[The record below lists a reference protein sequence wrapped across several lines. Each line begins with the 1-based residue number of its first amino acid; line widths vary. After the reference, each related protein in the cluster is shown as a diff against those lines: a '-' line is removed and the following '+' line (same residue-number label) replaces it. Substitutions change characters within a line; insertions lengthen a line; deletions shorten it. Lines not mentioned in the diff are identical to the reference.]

1 MIDTVSNEVV
11 KIIPVGK
18 RPWNMGLTPDGKKLY
33 VANGKSNSVS
43 VIDTEIL
50 EAIKEIIV
58 GESPWGVVVY

>member
-1 MIDTVSNEVV
+1 
-11 KIIPVGK
+11 
-18 RPWNMGLTPDGKKLY
+18 MGLTPDGKKLY

-50 EAIKEIIV
+50 EAIKEITV